1 MTDQP
6 KAIDVDDVFKAYL
19 EAYPEVEMLG
29 LSPVDHYLTYGR
41 RLGYSLLTHPRPAQP
56 RPPLPERPSTA
67 PSKPEPA
74 WLSDVWEK
82 IEPRLVLA
90 RLTQALAAHARAHG
104 RFTHAIVLPFFG
116 RGGAEQVADN
126 LARAIAERAGGSVL
140 MIASDTTLAHVTP
153 IAPPPQ
159 AFTLDLGDWFR
170 PADLAE
176 REAYLLAAL
185 RVAGARRIHFI
196 NSEVGWRLVG
206 RTPRPLQALG
216 RLYSSFFA
224 FQFDWETGRRVGYA
238 ETFLRSVLPHMD
250 GLISDNQRFLDDA
263 VSVYGLESEIAR
275 LHALYNPVRMDPAAT
290 AACAA
295 QTAARLRGPRPTRP
309 AVLWAGRLDREKR
322 PELLAETAR
331 LRPNIDFHVFGARVV
346 DADMD
351 RSFQRLP
358 NVKFRG
364 AYDDPVKLATDD
376 DFAAFMFTSRWEGLP
391 NVVLEFGAL
400 GLPIVAALVGGL
412 GELIDETTGWPLA
425 ERPGAQDYAAALDAI
440 IANPGE
446 AADRAD
452 RLRTRL
458 AERHTRESFA
468 AALAAIPGYFD

>member
-1 MTDQP
+1 MTNQP

-19 EAYPEVEMLG
+19 EAYPEVQMLG

-41 RLGYSLLTHPRPAQP
+41 RLGYSLLPQP
-56 RPPLPERPSTA
+56 RPPLPERASTA
-67 PSKPEPA
+67 PSKLEPA

-82 IEPRLVLA
+82 VEPRLALA
-90 RLTQALAAHARAHG
+90 RVTHALAAHARVHG

-126 LARAIAERAGGSVL
+126 LARAIAARAGGSVL
-140 MIASDTTLAHVTP
+140 MIASDRTLAHVTP
-153 IAPPPQ
+153 IAPPAA
-159 AFTLDLGDWFR
+159 AFALDLGGWFKTV
-170 PADLAE
+170 DLAG
-176 REAYLLAAL
+176 REACLLAAL
-185 RVAGARRIHFI
+185 RVAGVRRIHFI
-196 NSEVGWRLVG
+196 NSEVGWRLVA
-206 RTPRPLQALG
+206 RTPRTVRALG

-238 ETFLRSVLPHMD
+238 ETFLRAVLTHMD
-250 GLISDNQRFLDDA
+250 GIVSDNRRFLDDA
-263 VSVYGLESEIAR
+263 VNVYGLEQEAAR
-275 LHALYNPVRMDPAAT
+275 LHVLYNPVRMDPEAT
-290 AACAA
+290 SACAA
-295 QTAARLRGPRPTRP
+295 RTAARLRAPRQGRP
-309 AVLWAGRLDREKR
+309 AVLWAGRLDQEKR
-322 PELLAETAR
+322 PDLLVETAR
-331 LRPNIDFHVFGARVV
+331 LRPDIDFHVYGARVV

-351 RSFQRLP
+351 RSFQRLA

-364 AYDDPVKLATDD
+364 GYDDPVRLVTDD

-400 GLPIVAALVGGL
+400 GLPVVAALVGGL

-425 ERPGAQDYAAALDAI
+425 ERPTAQDYAAALDAV
-440 IANPGE
+440 IANPSE

-452 RLRTRL
+452 RLRARL
-458 AERHTRESFA
+458 AQRHTRAAFN

>member
-6 KAIDVDDVFKAYL
+6 KTIHVDDVFKAYL
-19 EAYPEVEMLG
+19 EAYPEVSMLG

-41 RLGYSLLTHPRPAQP
+41 RLGYSLLPQP
-56 RPPLPERPSTA
+56 RPPLPERVASA

-82 IEPRLVLA
+82 VEPRLALA
-90 RLTQALAAHARAHG
+90 RLTHALAAHARAHG
-104 RFTHAIVLPFFG
+104 RFTHAIVSPFFG

-126 LARAIAERAGGSVL
+126 LARAISEHAGGSVL
-140 MIASDTTLAHVTP
+140 MIASDTTLPHIAP
-153 IAPPPQ
+153 ITPPPQ

-196 NSEVGWRLVG
+196 NSEVGWRLVE
-206 RTPRPLQALG
+206 RTPRTVRALG

-224 FQFDWETGRRVGYA
+224 FQFDWETGRRIGYA
-238 ETFLRSVLPHMD
+238 ETFLRAVLPHMD
-250 GLISDNQRFLDDA
+250 GLLSDNRRFLDDA
-263 VSVYGLESEIAR
+263 RSVYGLEREAAR
-275 LHALYNPVRMDPAAT
+275 LHVLYNPVRMDPAAT

-295 QTAARLRGPRPTRP
+295 QTAARLRGPRPGRP
-309 AVLWAGRLDREKR
+309 CVLWAGRLDREKR

-331 LRPNIDFHVFGARVV
+331 LRPDIDFHVYGARVV
-346 DADMD
+346 DADTD

-364 AYDDPVKLATDD
+364 GYDDPVKLVAGD

-400 GLPIVAALVGGL
+400 GLPVVAALVGGL
-412 GELIDETTGWPLA
+412 GEVIDETTGWPLA
-425 ERPGAQDYAAALDAI
+425 ERPTAQDYAAALDAV

-452 RLRTRL
+452 RLRARL
-458 AERHTRESFA
+458 AQRHTRA
-468 AALAAIPGYFD
+468 AFSTALAAIPGYFD